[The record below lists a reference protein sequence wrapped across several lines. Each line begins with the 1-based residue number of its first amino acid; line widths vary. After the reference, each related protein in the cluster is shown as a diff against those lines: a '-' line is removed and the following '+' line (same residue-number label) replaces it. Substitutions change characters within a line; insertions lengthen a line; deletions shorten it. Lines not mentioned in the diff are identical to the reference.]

1 MQTIQHLLASDRS
14 LAENKLRSL
23 LIYCRNNKIL
33 LQMPKCEF
41 VVINGNENDRE
52 SFVLDNGNIKNVG
65 TFLFITPQKN

>member
-1 MQTIQHLLASDRS
+1 MISESIHILMHADDTTLLASDRS

-41 VVINGNENDRE
+41 VVING
-52 SFVLDNGNIKNVG
+52 KA
-65 TFLFITPQKN
+65 LFWIMETLKTSTK